1 MSVSTDTPYEDDRT
15 DRSASTARRFGA
27 LFGLGF
33 LGILALV
40 VTSAPELADLAESPD
55 VPVSATVLAIATV
68 VQSSILLAVAVLVG
82 LYTAPKV
89 GFRSHVLERVTTGE
103 PIGPELRTEVKP
115 AVGLGLVAGLVI
127 VLAEFVLAPSPP
139 TVGETADAT
148 AVTVLSSV
156 PLRFLYGG
164 ITEELLLRWG
174 FMSLVAFGL
183 WWAVGRVRGA
193 DANLNSARSTPSSTL
208 LWTAVFVSAIAFGIG
223 HLPAAATLYG
233 ELTADVVAW
242 IVLGNAIG
250 GIAFGWLFWRY
261 SLEAAMI
268 AHASSHVVFVVL
280 SLVIVMV

>member
-15 DRSASTARRFGA
+15 DRPASTARRFGA

-55 VPVSATVLAIATV
+55 VPVSATVLTIATV

-89 GFRSHVLERVTTGE
+89 GFRSHVLERVTTGA
-103 PIGPELRTEVKP
+103 PIGPRLRTEVKP

-183 WWAVGRVRGA
+183 WWVVGRVRGN
-193 DANLNSARSTPSSTL
+193 DSESARSTPSSTL

-233 ELTADVVAW
+233 GLTADVVAW

-250 GIAFGWLFWRY
+250 GIAYGWLFWRY

-268 AHASSHVVFVVL
+268 AHASSHVVFVAL
-280 SLVIVMV
+280 SLVIVTV

>member
-1 MSVSTDTPYEDDRT
+1 MTVSADAPHEDDRT

-40 VTSAPELADLAESPD
+40 ATSGPELVELAESPD
-55 VPVSATVLAIATV
+55 VPVSAAVLAAATV

-82 LYTAPKV
+82 LYTAPRV
-89 GFRSHVLERVTTGE
+89 GFRSHVLERVTTGD
-103 PIGPELRTEVKP
+103 PIVSRLRAEVGP
-115 AVGLGLVAGLVI
+115 AVALGLVAGTVI
-127 VLAEFVLAPSPP
+127 VLAEFVFAPSPE
-139 TVGETADAT
+139 TVGDTADAT
-148 AVTVLSSV
+148 VGAVLSSV

-174 FMSLVAFGL
+174 FMSLVAFVG
-183 WWAVGRVRGA
+183 WRAVGRVRGSSL
-193 DANLNSARSTPSSTL
+193 DRSAPSAGL
-208 LWTAVFVSAIAFGIG
+208 LWAAILLSAVAFGIG

-233 ELTADVVAW
+233 ELTAGVITW

-280 SLVIVMV
+280 SLVIVAV